1 MADNYVVREQY
12 NGVVEVDGQL
22 IPTREEA
29 SPGALIETQPV
40 AEEPHYNGGGEP
52 KQRRRRKS
60 VEE

>member
-12 NGVVEVDGQL
+12 KGVVEANGQL
-22 IPTREEA
+22 ILMREEA
-29 SPGALIETQPV
+29 NPGALIETQPV

>member
-12 NGVVEVDGQL
+12 KGVVEVQGQL
-22 IPTREEA
+22 VPIREGA
-29 SPGALIETQPV
+29 SPEELIEIQPMT
-40 AEEPHYNGGGEP
+40 EEPHYNGGGEP

>member
-12 NGVVEVDGQL
+12 KGVVEVDGQL
-22 IPTREEA
+22 APMREEA
-29 SPGALIETQPV
+29 NPGALIETQPT
-40 AEEPHYNGGGEP
+40 AEEQHYNGGGEP

>member
-12 NGVVEVDGQL
+12 KGVVEVDGQL
-22 IPTREEA
+22 IPMREEA
-29 SPGALIETQPV
+29 NPVALIETQPV
-40 AEEPHYNGGGEP
+40 TEEPNYKGGGEP

>member
-12 NGVVEVDGQL
+12 KGVVEVDGQL
-22 IPTREEA
+22 ILMREEA
-29 SPGALIETQPV
+29 NPVALIEAQPV
-40 AEEPHYNGGGEP
+40 TEEPNYNGGGEP

>member
-12 NGVVEVDGQL
+12 KGVVEVDGQL
-22 IPTREEA
+22 VPMREEA
-29 SPGALIETQPV
+29 NPVALIETQPV
-40 AEEPHYNGGGEP
+40 TEEPNYNVGGEP

>member
-12 NGVVEVDGQL
+12 KGVVEVDGQL
-22 IPTREEA
+22 MPTREEVN
-29 SPGALIETQPV
+29 PEALIETQPV

-52 KQRRRRKS
+52 KQRRRRKN

>member
-12 NGVVEVDGQL
+12 KGVVEVDGQL
-22 IPTREEA
+22 MPTREEVN
-29 SPGALIETQPV
+29 PEALIETQPV
-40 AEEPHYNGGGEP
+40 AEEPHYNGGGGH

>member
-12 NGVVEVDGQL
+12 KGVVEVDGQL
-22 IPTREEA
+22 IPMREEA
-29 SPGALIETQPV
+29 NPGVLIETKPV

>member
-1 MADNYVVREQY
+1 M
-12 NGVVEVDGQL
+12 VEVDGQL
-22 IPTREEA
+22 MPMREAANPEA
-29 SPGALIETQPV
+29 LTETQPV